1 MSRPPISISYLIDEL
16 RAYQFDTSIPI
27 TIDYMAGPIVS
38 KGGNVIVAASRR
50 VPAESSVARFLVEE
64 IEQDIR
70 MMTAKLPCGTAIYT
84 SYDLYIHDYH
94 EEARIIRLG
103 KHAAY
108 YML

>member
-1 MSRPPISISYLIDEL
+1 MSRPPLSISYLIDEI

-38 KGGNVIVAASRR
+38 KGGNIIVAASRK
-50 VPAESSVARFLVEE
+50 VPSEFSVFSFITEEVER
-64 IEQDIR
+64 DIGV
-70 MMTAKLPCGTAIYT
+70 MTAKLPCGTAIYT
-84 SYDLYIHDYH
+84 SYGLYIYDYY
-94 EEARIIRLG
+94 EDARIVRIG